1 MKALDFDWA
10 AALDDWLAEPHKFG
24 HILGFEK
31 LTHEHDA
38 WINYFLRV
46 PQGGVE
52 VLQAHRNSYKTTC
65 GLVALVLL
73 FLLYPELRVL
83 VVRKNDTLAAKVA
96 IALQK
101 IFTTNGVVR
110 AFLYVRFGIET
121 AKTNEW
127 SESKTV
133 FAFKKRVT
141 IEPSLTI
148 AGIKGSITG
157 AHFDYIWSDDIVARE
172 DAESDAERE
181 ATKNFVHEL
190 INLIEPTG
198 SRMFTGTPWHEE
210 DAFSILKAT
219 TGEPIKKYPIRSI
232 QIPDIDE
239 AWIEREQKS
248 MPVWKWAA
256 NYELQHVAD
265 TETIG
270 AIDFIPEFTAKYFVA
285 FIDPSFSNK
294 KHSDRCAVSIVGF
307 AQRPG
312 SKETRIEF
320 TGKQWEKSIS
330 HPDVRRELLLF
341 LDKFKPIETC
351 LESQLSDSTI
361 QFIEPFKI
369 AENLMGLAVK
379 NNWSWK
385 HQTGDKHTRIETHVH
400 GNKFRLVALESTDPV
415 FMAFVTRYHKNARV
429 KDPADSLAGSI
440 ELYQTSKS
448 LQDYI
453 RAAGMV
459 EAILKKGRR

>member
-46 PQGGVE
+46 PQGGIE

-73 FLLYPELRVL
+73 FLMYPEIRIL

-101 IFTTNGVVR
+101 IFLSNGVVR

-172 DAESDAERE
+172 DSESDAERE

-190 INLIEPTG
+190 INIIEPTG

-219 TGEPIKKYPIRSI
+219 EGEPIKKYPIRSI

-239 AWIEREQKS
+239 AWIAREQLS
-248 MPVWKWAA
+248 MPIWKWAA

-270 AIDFIPEFTAKYFVA
+270 AIPFIPAFGAKYFVA
-285 FIDPSFSNK
+285 FIDPSFSDK
-294 KHSDRCAVSIVGF
+294 KNSDRCSVAIVGF
-307 AQRPG
+307 LAHPG
-312 SKETRIEF
+312 TGQTRIEC
-320 TGKQWEKSIS
+320 TGKCWEKSIS
-330 HPDVRRELLLF
+330 HPDVRRELIQF
-341 LDKFKPIETC
+341 LDLYKPIETQ

-369 AENLMGLAVK
+369 EEDALGLSTK
-379 NNWSWK
+379 NYWTWK
-385 HQTGDKHTRIETHVH
+385 HQHGDKHTRIQTHVH
-400 GNKFRLVALESTDPV
+400 SNKFRLFFLEGTDPV
-415 FMAFVTRYHKNARV
+415 FVRFVTGYHKAARV
-429 KDPADSLAGSI
+429 KDPADSLAGGI
-440 ELYQTSKS
+440 ELYQTSEV

-453 RAAGMV
+453 RAAGLVDM
-459 EAILKKGRR
+459 LSKRGRR